1 MKNVKKIIMITGISS
16 GVGESLTKFFLSQ
29 NFKVIGMARR
39 IEMVKKKFSNHPN
52 LFFYKTDLS
61 KVNDLKMNLQKI
73 KRKFDYIPY
82 IINNAAIFHK
92 CELDNISIND
102 IQDSLQVNF
111 FSIFLIM
118 KKFIPLME
126 KNKFG
131 RVINITSG
139 APFNCFPDFLGYS
152 TSKSALNTL
161 TITFA
166 NKLKSSGVKINL
178 MSPGPVKSE
187 MSPDSK
193 IKPDICHQLVCY
205 LLNNKKN
212 CPTGKFFWIDREL
225 PLFPDH
231 NGINWLKGKADNA
244 KFPRI
249 KE

>member
-1 MKNVKKIIMITGISS
+1 MITGISS
-16 GVGESLTKFFLSQ
+16 GVGESLTKFFLNQ
-29 NFKVIGMARR
+29 NYKVIGMARR

-61 KVNDLKMNLQKI
+61 KVNDLKVNLQKI
-73 KRKFDYIPY
+73 KKKFDYIPF
-82 IINNAAIFHK
+82 IINNAAILNK
-92 CELDNISIND
+92 CDLDNVSINK

-131 RVINITSG
+131 RVINLTSG
-139 APFNCFPDFLGYS
+139 APFNCFPDFLTYS
-152 TSKSALNTL
+152 ISKSALNTL

-166 NKLKSSGVKINL
+166 KKLKSSGVKINL

-187 MSPDSK
+187 MSPNSK
-193 IKPDICHQLVCY
+193 IEPDICHQLVCY
-205 LLNNKKN
+205 LLNTNKN

-231 NGINWLKGKADNA
+231 NGVDWLKAKADNT
-244 KFPRI
+244 KFPVL
-249 KE
+249 KK